1 MSLEDMISLFVNNGI
16 GVVCIAY
23 FIVRD
28 YKFMN
33 TLNATLKSLEDSVK
47 LIQDYFIKKEG

>member
-1 MSLEDMISLFVNNGI
+1 MISLFVNNGI

-47 LIQDYFIKKEG
+47 LIQDYFIKREG